1 MICVLNCFFFFFV
14 CIPIFAVDIASNNEV
29 KRTSNLETYLHA
41 LYKATNYSIKVLA
54 YTSAGDGM
62 ASNSVYCCTEDDG
75 LYTLYA
81 N

>member
-1 MICVLNCFFFFFV
+1 M
-14 CIPIFAVDIASNNEV
+14 FAVDIASNNEV

-75 LYTLYA
+75 L
-81 N
+81 

>member
-1 MICVLNCFFFFFV
+1 MRCVS
-14 CIPIFAVDIASNNEV
+14 IFPVDIASNNEV

-75 LYTLYA
+75 LYINSTHTYYVH
-81 N
+81 